1 MSSKQPRKQRK
12 DIYDAP
18 LHRRQDRVAAPLS
31 PDLRERHD
39 TRRVNVRTG
48 DEVEVTRGD
57 HAGESGTVDGVD
69 LDRGKIIVDGVTTE
83 KSDGSQESYPLH
95 PSNVKI
101 TSLDTSDP
109 ERQKKLEGS

>member
-12 DIYDAP
+12 DLYDAP
-18 LHRRQDRVAAPLS
+18 LHKRQDRVAATLS
-31 PDLRERHD
+31 TDLREDHG
-39 TRRVNVRTG
+39 TRRVNVRAG
-48 DEVEVTRGD
+48 DKVEVMRGD
-57 HAGESGTVDGVD
+57 HAGETGTVDGVD
-69 LDRGKIIVDGVTTE
+69 LERGKIIVDGVVTE